1 MKNVSVGQHSLLSQ
15 LEIEKTG
22 DLDFEF
28 HCIAGHALCFQ
39 HDRANQIIKGA
50 KCARTGKLCRYF
62 TLFFDH

>member
-39 HDRANQIIKGA
+39 HDRANQRGEMRAHRKVVQIFQIV
-50 KCARTGKLCRYF
+50 L
-62 TLFFDH
+62 